1 MYLSGNM
8 GFHHRNTDR
17 SIQRLNKKRLKH
29 LKNWKPGEIQTTIM
43 IAFSLISIS
52 IVLCMGS
59 VMYILFSSASRQE
72 SVNSTAKL
80 MEQTEDNIEEY
91 MKTTG
96 AKKIGVAAGIGCSI
110 LQHYQGNQFRY
121 GFGTGQGT
129 DAAAL

>member
-1 MYLSGNM
+1 M
-8 GFHHRNTDR
+8 
-17 SIQRLNKKRLKH
+17 NKKRLKH
-29 LKNWKPGEIQTTIM
+29 LKKWKPGEIQTTIM

-59 VMYILFSSASRQE
+59 VMYILFASASRQE

-91 MKTTG
+91 LVNMRQVSDAHITTLSR
-96 AKKIGVAAGIGCSI
+96 K
-110 LQHYQGNQFRY
+110 QFLY